1 MTAAVAGGA
10 GGALVV
16 TCSIL
21 RSISR
26 VGKGSK
32 SVGGAL
38 VVILQWHGV
47 VIPAHELQRGA
58 WRGFVDAMGK
68 VGGQVKMQV
77 EPEPVE
83 VGDGVPM
90 GPGWPWGV
98 DR

>member
-47 VIPAHELQRGA
+47 VIPAHAEGLAEAQR
-58 WRGFVDAMGK
+58 RRRPVTLINY
-68 VGGQVKMQV
+68 VGNVN
-77 EPEPVE
+77 PE
-83 VGDGVPM
+83 M
-90 GPGWPWGV
+90 L
-98 DR
+98 